1 TVVLTSQPT
10 HIKAL
15 LQRSKAYMK
24 LEEFEKSS
32 ADATK
37 AQALD
42 VADPSIPKQLECIH
56 RAQLCS
62 QRQRR
67 EKKAFEKS
75 MMKKMGSLYADKKDL
90 VQNESP
96 RVNGWRAAI
105 ESIVRALI
113 RAISWCVGKRKQSCF
128 LFAAKGLGR
137 SSMD

>member
-1 TVVLTSQPT
+1 MEQEWEKVVKMMTVVLTSQPT

-113 RAISWCVGKRKQSCF
+113 RAIS
-128 LFAAKGLGR
+128 
-137 SSMD
+137 